1 MGLVKGGEG
10 AYIKREPRF
19 LRPTETGAGTARF
32 APPST
37 RLPTPLIFD
46 PVSVAPDTGSTA
58 IWRQTPEAGRV
69 PARRARSK
77 ADATWLIPPFTLAG
91 VMRRA
96 DARRVAVQK
105 LYILIPLDFQGKS
118 GIHGPLRTYPELF
131 ALMGGKVPDLRG
143 LFLRGYGSQSY
154 AQNNGSAIGVTST
167 THSSGELGQVQGD
180 AIRNI
185 TGTGGRFK
193 SIQDYSFSG
202 AIQLKSSTGGSHDT
216 DEGIGPSSFS
226 FDASLVVPTDSENRP
241 ANVAVRYLI
250 RARP

>member
-19 LRPTETGAGTARF
+19 LRPTETRAGTARF

-96 DARRVAVQK
+96 DARRAAVQK
-105 LYILIPLDFQGKS
+105 LYS
-118 GIHGPLRTYPELF
+118 RR
-131 ALMGGKVPDLRG
+131 VPGSQRK
-143 LFLRGYGSQSY
+143 RRVRQGYGPGKQPTRNCSP
-154 AQNNGSAIGVTST
+154 
-167 THSSGELGQVQGD
+167 SSG
-180 AIRNI
+180 RKSPI
-185 TGTGGRFK
+185 TGGFSSVDTGSK
-193 SIQDYSFSG
+193 
-202 AIQLKSSTGGSHDT
+202 AT
-216 DEGIGPSSFS
+216 
-226 FDASLVVPTDSENRP
+226 
-241 ANVAVRYLI
+241 
-250 RARP
+250 ARTTAAQ